1 MKNKQIFD
9 ALAFYCDNELNEVFL
24 EEPQNHLAYNNQ
36 ENQKQ
41 ENKLSNKL
49 INRPPTNIDVA
60 LANLAKKNS
69 FSIATNQLSLE
80 NIVQTAQ
87 DLANSCH
94 NLAELKQVISTFE
107 GCNLKKMA
115 TNTVFGDGNP
125 DSKILVIGEAPGN
138 EEDLQGIPFCGD
150 SGQML
155 KDMFFA
161 INLQKEQ
168 HFYITN
174 TIFWRPPGNRQP
186 TPEEIAICRPFL
198 HKIIQLVQPKIIIL
212 IGATATNNVL
222 QSSLPIGKVH
232 GKIQDFYP
240 NYLSS
245 AIKAVSLFHPSFL
258 MRQPSKKKLV
268 WRDLFNIKQ
277 HLQSL

>member
-1 MKNKQIFD
+1 M
-9 ALAFYCDNELNEVFL
+9 
-24 EEPQNHLAYNNQ
+24 
-36 ENQKQ
+36 
-41 ENKLSNKL
+41 
-49 INRPPTNIDVA
+49 
-60 LANLAKKNS
+60 
-69 FSIATNQLSLE
+69 
-80 NIVQTAQ
+80 QTAQ

-186 TPEEIAICRPFL
+186 TPEEIAICRPFWHRL
-198 HKIIQLVQPKIIIL
+198 GHLPCTHCDRRG
-212 IGATATNNVL
+212 GA
-222 QSSLPIGKVH
+222 SEH
-232 GKIQDFYP
+232 
-240 NYLSS
+240 
-245 AIKAVSLFHPSFL
+245 
-258 MRQPSKKKLV
+258 
-268 WRDLFNIKQ
+268 
-277 HLQSL
+277 